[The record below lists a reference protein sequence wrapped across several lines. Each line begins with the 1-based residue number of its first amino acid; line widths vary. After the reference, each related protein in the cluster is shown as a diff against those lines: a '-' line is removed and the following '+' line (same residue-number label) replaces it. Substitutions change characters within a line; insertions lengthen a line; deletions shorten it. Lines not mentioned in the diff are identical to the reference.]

1 MESFCEKLKTLL
13 THSFI
18 SKQQSAFH
26 MEVKSSLQSGVFQV
40 IADFAENYSFILQD
54 EAQGFH
60 CVTADC
66 EPTTLRSILVNAHCP
81 HGAHAT

>member
-18 SKQQSAFH
+18 AKQQSAFH

-40 IADFAENYSFILQD
+40 VANFAENYSFVTRPENLSTQNTP
-54 EAQGFH
+54 FH
-60 CVTADC
+60 IMVHISFSMCA
-66 EPTTLRSILVNAHCP
+66 I
-81 HGAHAT
+81 